1 MCCSVWVILERHQH
15 SKWCKCTKTDTI
27 PTETLSPVHT
37 RTHTLRHS
45 YTQSSITA
53 GLFSIPNIHCLATT
67 YQETSSPP
75 DQSSLPLKGSQ
86 SGELLP
92 WDKLVWSRKK
102 GWELVNM
109 VSMSPAEISFPF
121 PLSSFSLCFNAP
133 LTQLSMS
140 KHSNLILISPAPL
153 FRPLTVCRWH
163 FLTLKLKPILQIYCL
178 RQSHSRLQC
187 IYVFVSVSWKTDQE

>member
-1 MCCSVWVILERHQH
+1 MPAGGYHTHITTHTYTHTHTPFNWYMCCSVWVILERHQH
-15 SKWCKCTKTDTI
+15 SKWCKCTKT
-27 PTETLSPVHT
+27 
-37 RTHTLRHS
+37 
-45 YTQSSITA
+45 
-53 GLFSIPNIHCLATT
+53 
-67 YQETSSPP
+67 

-121 PLSSFSLCFNAP
+121 PLSSFSLCYNVP

>member
-1 MCCSVWVILERHQH
+1 MHKNRHNTHRNSVSRTHI
-15 SKWCKCTKTDTI
+15 
-27 PTETLSPVHT
+27 HT

-45 YTQSSITA
+45 YTQSSIAA

-102 GWELVNM
+102 GGELVNM

-121 PLSSFSLCFNAP
+121 PLSSFSLCFNVP

-153 FRPLTVCRWH
+153 FCPLTVCSSL
-163 FLTLKLKPILQIYCL
+163 FDFKTQTYFANILPQTK
-178 RQSHSRLQC
+178 S
-187 IYVFVSVSWKTDQE
+187 F